1 LTKTLSII
9 TILILTSLVTGCTTN
24 NSDDNDSSDTGYSEI
39 FSFNLLNGGK
49 KITSDYEG
57 KIVLLDFTGV
67 TCPWCVPQ
75 TFALE
80 AIYNN
85 YSSDDLVIISIYVW
99 MFRETVEDINNLLD
113 AYSCVSPCD
122 AEEDFTQI
130 SLRDYKQYNG
140 KQNGMK
146 LKWVIGY
153 DDSEGTLYYK
163 YGQNGIPYILILD
176 KNGNIYYSNPGYTDY
191 NSITEKLDELIV

>member
-1 LTKTLSII
+1 MTKTLSII

-80 AIYNN
+80 AIYND

-122 AEEDFTQI
+122 AEEGFTQI
-130 SLRDYKQYNG
+130 SLRDSKQDYG
-140 KQNGMK
+140 KQNGME

-191 NSITEKLDELIV
+191 YSITEKLDELIV

>member
-1 LTKTLSII
+1 MTKTLSII

-39 FSFNLLNGGK
+39 FSFNLLDGGK
-49 KITSDYEG
+49 KITSDYKG

-75 TFALE
+75 KFALE

-85 YSSDDLVIISIYVW
+85 YSIDDLVIISIYVW
-99 MFRETVEDINNLLD
+99 MYRETVEDINNLLD

-130 SLRDYKQYNG
+130 SLRDYKQLNG

-163 YGQNGIPYILILD
+163 YGQKGIPYILILD
-176 KNGNIYYSNPGYTDY
+176 KNGNIYYSNPGYTRY
-191 NSITEKLDELIV
+191 YHITEKLDELIV